1 MKMSN
6 LRKSLGIGTL
16 VLALA
21 GCSENEP
28 AKPLVVVAPEKPAIS
43 KPLTYD
49 LLEYRVKRGDT
60 LTDVTDTLL
69 KEETPRYGQRL
80 NFGNRFVL
88 EFDSDGY
95 HGHVSPTGLLC
106 EINGFGDA
114 CDSYYFE
121 GVRLKIGQKLAI
133 PDLNKD
139 GQINGKNAAKVG
151 TLEVTLRP
159 ANLSVDEI
167 HQNQRTYGSDHRR
180 MDFVEYKRK

>member
-1 MKMSN
+1 MSN

-28 AKPLVVVAPEKPAIS
+28 AKPLAVVVSERPS
-43 KPLTYD
+43 TSRSLTYD

-60 LTDVTDTLL
+60 LTDVTDDLL
-69 KEETPRYGQRL
+69 KEETRGYGQRM

-95 HGHVSPTGLLC
+95 HGHVSPTRLLC

-114 CDSYYFE
+114 CNSYFFE
-121 GVRLKIGQKLAI
+121 GVNLKTGQRLSI
-133 PDLNKD
+133 PDLNGDKQIGGKPAKPVGKD
-139 GQINGKNAAKVG
+139 RK
-151 TLEVTLRP
+151 
-159 ANLSVDEI
+159 SV
-167 HQNQRTYGSDHRR
+167 
-180 MDFVEYKRK
+180 V